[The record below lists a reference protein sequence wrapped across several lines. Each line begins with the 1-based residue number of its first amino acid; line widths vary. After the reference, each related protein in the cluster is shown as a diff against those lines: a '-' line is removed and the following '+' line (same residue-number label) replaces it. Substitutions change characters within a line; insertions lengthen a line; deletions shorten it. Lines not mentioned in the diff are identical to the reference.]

1 MTRDEIIRIAVQ
13 CHLVTTANRDG
24 VYMDALERVAVLV
37 AEAERE
43 AIHAEWATRMQSD
56 LEHGVKWMNEIATEN
71 WHSNYRKMSGFGEWL
86 MQRGEK

>member
-1 MTRDEIIRIAVQ
+1 MTRDEIIE
-13 CHLVTTANRDG
+13 LANSCAG
-24 VYMDALERVAVLV
+24 QHFMDEAHIQRFAALV

-86 MQRGEK
+86 AQREEK